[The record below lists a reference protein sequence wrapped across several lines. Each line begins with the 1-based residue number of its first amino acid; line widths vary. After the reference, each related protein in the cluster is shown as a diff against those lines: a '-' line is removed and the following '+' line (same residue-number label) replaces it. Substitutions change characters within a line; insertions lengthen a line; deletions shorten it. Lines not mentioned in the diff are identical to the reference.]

1 MTTTV
6 AATMGVARAQYSER
20 DDPGGVF
27 QHGVASGDPTP
38 TSVIIW
44 TRVTVPGE
52 PSEPIPVAWEVAI
65 DENFTRLARTGIAY
79 ASPVHDYTVHV
90 DVTGLTPG
98 TTYFYRFSLPEGGAP
113 AAPDISRT
121 GRTITAPLDPQ
132 ELRLAVTSCANMES
146 GYFGAYSEIAR
157 KAENG
162 EIDVALHLG
171 DYFYEYA
178 SGRYVGKHGITRP
191 TAPEWE
197 CVTLE
202 DYRARY
208 AHYRRDA
215 ELQWAHAALPWIV
228 TWDDHECAND
238 SWAASVD
245 MDRRAGAMQ
254 AYLEWMPIRATTP
267 STGGHIYRSLAFGEL
282 AEVSMLDLRTYRSA
296 PTRFKSQDPTRQ
308 MLGSEQFEWLS
319 GRLSTSDARW
329 KIIGNSV
336 MMAPL
341 NILGTPLTEYLGHGM
356 GSLPLNPDQWDG
368 YQAER
373 TRLLELVA
381 RTPGCVF
388 LTGDI
393 HSEWATELRVE
404 GRTVA
409 PEFVCT
415 SVSAP
420 NVDDKLHLPA
430 GNPTSRALA
439 AYVRQVNPH
448 VHHVELDSHGFMLVT
463 LTSELVDARWFRVDD
478 VETKGSP
485 IRLAHEESWDGEQL
499 V

>member
-1 MTTTV
+1 
-6 AATMGVARAQYSER
+6 
-20 DDPGGVF
+20 
-27 QHGVASGDPTP
+27 
-38 TSVIIW
+38 
-44 TRVTVPGE
+44 
-52 PSEPIPVAWEVAI
+52 
-65 DENFTRLARTGIAY
+65 
-79 ASPVHDYTVHV
+79 
-90 DVTGLTPG
+90 
-98 TTYFYRFSLPEGGAP
+98 
-113 AAPDISRT
+113 
-121 GRTITAPLDPQ
+121 
-132 ELRLAVTSCANMES
+132 
-146 GYFGAYSEIAR
+146 
-157 KAENG
+157 
-162 EIDVALHLG
+162 
-171 DYFYEYA
+171 
-178 SGRYVGKHGITRP
+178 
-191 TAPEWE
+191 
-197 CVTLE
+197 
-202 DYRARY
+202 
-208 AHYRRDA
+208 
-215 ELQWAHAALPWIV
+215 
-228 TWDDHECAND
+228 
-238 SWAASVD
+238 
-245 MDRRAGAMQ
+245 
-254 AYLEWMPIRATTP
+254 
-267 STGGHIYRSLAFGEL
+267 
-282 AEVSMLDLRTYRSA
+282 MLDLRTYRSA